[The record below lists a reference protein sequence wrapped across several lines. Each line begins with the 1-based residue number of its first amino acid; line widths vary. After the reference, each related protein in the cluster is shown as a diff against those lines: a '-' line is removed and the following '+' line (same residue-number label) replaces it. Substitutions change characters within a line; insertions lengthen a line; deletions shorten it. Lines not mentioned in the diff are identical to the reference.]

1 MDEVWIDKWIAV
13 FITQQVGLVWN
24 LILCNR
30 SLGRLDLGIVWYVRI
45 PDQSG

>member
-13 FITQQVGLVWN
+13 FINATSEICLEPYR
-24 LILCNR
+24 LELESCR
-30 SLGRLDLGIVWYVRI
+30 LGQGIVWYARI